1 MTVGHVFYYLEN
13 KGDNFRNYALLK
25 HWNELSL
32 DHVPSEETD
41 SCLTRTSVW
50 KEIHINVR

>member
-25 HWNELSL
+25 HWNGLSL
-32 DHVPSEETD
+32 DHVPSEET
-41 SCLTRTSVW
+41 
-50 KEIHINVR
+50 EIHASLGHQF